1 MVVVKPFLHSI
12 AGSIYEVQATLQR
25 DHDNAATD
33 SSYKNADC
41 KDETKDIKCRFIP
54 VNHL

>member
-1 MVVVKPFLHSI
+1 VVVVKPFLHSI